1 MEYSNIRW
9 KKCDYKF
16 AIKCFKL
23 MAANKSLE
31 CEIDALGKV
40 KASTDWR
47 TGMDLFIMHKDV
59 VPTFE
64 KRGIFECEHFEK
76 EFRTFL
82 RIKLTPLGQS
92 VFDLEFVSEIARVS
106 QEGMQYYMQ
115 VMDLLKVNLNLFKVS
130 KKGIPEYK
138 I

>member
-82 RIKLTPLGQS
+82 RIKLTPLGQLTWACS
-92 VFDLEFVSEIARVS
+92 KFLKKVFLNIKFDGTVS
-106 QEGMQYYMQ
+106 
-115 VMDLLKVNLNLFKVS
+115 LLQR
-130 KKGIPEYK
+130 I
-138 I
+138 